1 MGVGVGAKRGTE
13 IKKHRG
19 DNAVQYND
27 SYWRWVGGWG
37 RGGLQAYRCKRKLRV
52 GMSCR
57 QMWPENAQILRG
69 IVYLFEGKL
78 SDFVPTCF
86 FRHCPLT
93 SASSL
98 KHASLFTHFK
108 PPCISA
114 PGRIK
119 MLMKL
124 MKMSPKQKSTGF
136 TYYVLPVLWVT
147 HTQCTAGLL
156 KMAYQSHCM
165 KDSSLLTEN
174 TPLCTGSCLCKL

>member
-1 MGVGVGAKRGTE
+1 
-13 IKKHRG
+13 
-19 DNAVQYND
+19 
-27 SYWRWVGGWG
+27 
-37 RGGLQAYRCKRKLRV
+37 
-52 GMSCR
+52 MSCR

-98 KHASLFTHFK
+98 KHANLFTHFK

-147 HTQCTAGLL
+147 QGC
-156 KMAYQSHCM
+156 
-165 KDSSLLTEN
+165 
-174 TPLCTGSCLCKL
+174 